1 MSDHDRTVLNQA
13 DENEFI
19 GELLSWE
26 QFSLEELLETPA
38 VLALV
43 YIENGIGIWLEPVG
57 LPKSHDQLVEHREGV
72 PTLFLALHDQVIL
85 LFGDYFSKTM
95 HLLPQ
100 NEEGMAEDKVD
111 GVNGAVIH
119 EVSGQGLLPEEVMVI

>member
-1 MSDHDRTVLNQA
+1 MSGHDLTVLDHA

-19 GELLSWE
+19 AQLLEWQ
-26 QFSLEELLETPA
+26 QFSLEEPLETIAILALLE
-38 VLALV
+38 
-43 YIENGIGIWLEPVG
+43 IEDGIGIRLEPVG

-85 LFGDYFSKTM
+85 LLGDYLSKTM

-100 NEEGMAEDKVD
+100 NE
-111 GVNGAVIH
+111 
-119 EVSGQGLLPEEVMVI
+119 

>member
-1 MSDHDRTVLNQA
+1 MSDHDRNILNQA

-26 QFSLEELLETPA
+26 QFSLEEPLETLA

-43 YIENGIGIWLEPVG
+43 YIENSIGIRLEPVG

-72 PTLFLALHDQVIL
+72 PTLFLALHDQFIL
-85 LFGDYFSKTM
+85 L
-95 HLLPQ
+95 L
-100 NEEGMAEDKVD
+100 
-111 GVNGAVIH
+111 
-119 EVSGQGLLPEEVMVI
+119 